1 LLPVKQ
7 ETRLKTPFPSPPAA
21 GKGPSS
27 HIMLELSNCT
37 ILGNF
42 ITPILVPGPLVVI
55 RQLWPCWSLTVLALK
70 LPLPVYQ
77 YGVHSSP
84 TSFIFH
90 QLFTLSSWGS
100 LETKWGHSDDA
111 LALISVPE
119 DCIVL
124 ASGLFKFFKSVQR
137 LIITHGGTFV
147 FSHNVPF
154 HHHPRWDLSRKYRY

>member
-1 LLPVKQ
+1 MALLVIDSVST
-7 ETRLKTPFPSPPAA
+7 EITITSLSVWGAFFP
-21 GKGPSS
+21 
-27 HIMLELSNCT
+27 
-37 ILGNF
+37 
-42 ITPILVPGPLVVI
+42 
-55 RQLWPCWSLTVLALK
+55 
-70 LPLPVYQ
+70 YQ
-77 YGVHSSP
+77 
-84 TSFIFH
+84 FH

-154 HHHPRWDLSRKYRY
+154 HHHPRWDLSCKYRY